1 MAKYIRSDLA
11 LENREKICGGNSFLS
26 RKESI
31 DDIIDISEI
40 SSANGEKYVT
50 IYADGLWRLDSQM
63 RDTASTV
70 IASELRRVIPTK
82 VGKKIDKNFSVL
94 VIGIGNEELTADAI
108 GPKTVKELLITR
120 HLKSE
125 EPKMFF
131 SLPYCSVSAISPG
144 VLGQTGIETAVI
156 IKGIVEQTKPDVVIA
171 IDALAARAEK
181 RLANTVQITTCGI
194 TPGAGI
200 ENSRCEISQ
209 KSIGVPVISIGIPT
223 VIGSSVLVLDALEKA
238 QLKSKSAVSELLRTR
253 EDRESEEF
261 FVMPRDGDVITRDLS
276 ELLAEALEKTFSVF

>member
-11 LENREKICGGNSFLS
+11 LENREKICGGDSFLS

-82 VGKKIDKNFSVL
+82 VGKRIDKNFSVL

-108 GPKTVKELLITR
+108 GPKTIKELLITR

-131 SLPYCSVSAISPG
+131 SLPYCSVSAIAPG

-200 ENSRCEISQ
+200 GNSRCEISQ

-261 FVMPRDGDVITRDLS
+261 FVMPRDGDVITRHLS